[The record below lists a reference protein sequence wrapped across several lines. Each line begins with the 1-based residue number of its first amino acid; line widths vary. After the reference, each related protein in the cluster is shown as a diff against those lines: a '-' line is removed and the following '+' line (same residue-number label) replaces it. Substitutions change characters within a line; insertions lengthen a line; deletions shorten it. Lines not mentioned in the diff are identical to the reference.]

1 LNPTIGKF
9 IAVFNGRVLFLPVR
23 GRGNVIAI
31 AFADGVDIFS
41 MKALRARARQLD
53 EQYQIEFIDFI
64 KDIKRNNGSVLK
76 RVIKA

>member
-1 LNPTIGKF
+1 MTWNLGTT
-9 IAVFNGRVLFLPVR
+9 FNWKVLFLPVR

-31 AFADGVDIFS
+31 AFAESVDTYS
-41 MKALRARARQLD
+41 MKVLRARAKQLD